1 MVETGGIASTVEK
14 AMHENPT
21 KLRFNVADINVAL
34 EKVRSIGIDAE
45 IENYDWG
52 DVINIVDPDGNRI
65 GIRDEESFIES

>member
-1 MVETGGIASTVEK
+1 MIETEGVASPVEK

-34 EKVRSIGIDAE
+34 EKVHSFGINAA

-65 GIRDEESFIES
+65 GIRDEESFNES